1 MGTTERGPRRSVTCA
16 AVSEAVLT
24 LLKWCVLVLLY
35 LFFFRVMQVTWASL
49 RAPARRVATPTGP
62 VPATTATAA
71 SRPTKV
77 ANDHAW
83 ALEVVEGDTING
95 SVHQVQDELTIGRSA
110 GCHLTLDDTY
120 VSQFH
125 VRVTIG
131 SDHRPVVEDLGST
144 NGTYLNRQRVS
155 APVIAGVGDRLQVGS
170 TVFVVR

>member
-1 MGTTERGPRRSVTCA
+1 M
-16 AVSEAVLT
+16 SEAVLT

-49 RAPARRVATPTGP
+49 RAPARRVATPTGA
-62 VPATTATAA
+62 VPATTTTSPAA
-71 SRPTKV
+71 RPPKTSS
-77 ANDHAW
+77 DHAW
-83 ALEVVEGDTING
+83 ALEVVEGDTIAG
-95 SVHQVQDELTIGRSA
+95 SLHPVHDELTIGRSA

-125 VRVTIG
+125 VRITIG
-131 SDHRPVVEDLGST
+131 GDHRPVVEDLGST

-155 APVIAGVGDRLQVGS
+155 SPVIANVGDRLQVGS

>member
-95 SVHQVQDELTIGRSA
+95 AVVTRYATLVEQSLHLPPEVKASLATWLRASTRS
-110 GCHLTLDDTY
+110 
-120 VSQFH
+120 
-125 VRVTIG
+125 
-131 SDHRPVVEDLGST
+131 P
-144 NGTYLNRQRVS
+144 
-155 APVIAGVGDRLQVGS
+155 
-170 TVFVVR
+170 